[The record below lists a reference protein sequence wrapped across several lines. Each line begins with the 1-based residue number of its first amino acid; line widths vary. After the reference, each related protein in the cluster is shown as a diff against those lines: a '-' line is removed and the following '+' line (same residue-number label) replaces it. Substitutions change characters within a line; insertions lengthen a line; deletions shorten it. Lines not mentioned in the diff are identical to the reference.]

1 MKRVIYITNDR
12 VSNGVPN
19 TESVHIKDINNIVNC
34 SIDSIIC
41 YVMEFIPP
49 QEFHSCLVTL
59 LEKLRPGGFL
69 LVAFTDFK
77 FLCSKYAANN
87 ISDNDFLQNSLNKT
101 NIVSMDKI
109 LGCLSP
115 KYTVSRVD
123 GEGVLSVTIH
133 RTQA

>member
-19 TESVHIKDINNIVNC
+19 TESVHIKDIKNMVNC

-41 YVMEFIPP
+41 YVMEFIAP
-49 QEFHSCLVTL
+49 QEFNDCLKIL
-59 LEKLRPGGFL
+59 LDKLRPNGFL
-69 LVAFTDFK
+69 LIAFTDFK
-77 FLCSKYAANN
+77 FLCGKYAANN

-109 LGCLSP
+109 VNCLSP
-115 KYTVSRVD
+115 KYVISRVD